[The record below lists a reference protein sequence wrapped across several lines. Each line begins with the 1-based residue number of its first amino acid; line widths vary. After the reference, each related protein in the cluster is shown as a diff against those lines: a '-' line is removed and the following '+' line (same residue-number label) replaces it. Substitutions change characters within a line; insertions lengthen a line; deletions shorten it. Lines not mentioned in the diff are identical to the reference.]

1 MESPHKHVV
10 SMGMGIEIPMA
21 LETAVIKKIEV
32 DNVYHLIP
40 HHFELCRILN
50 IITGMAG

>member
-1 MESPHKHVV
+1 
-10 SMGMGIEIPMA
+10 MGMGIEILMA

-40 HHFELCRILN
+40 HHFELRRIF